1 VVKRYCPQVKMEKK
15 PADFGLKRA
24 KEEDVADLLNHTR
37 PKGFF
42 LGPRGFPT
50 FLSREAFFGHALFR
64 HL

>member
-1 VVKRYCPQVKMEKK
+1 MEKK

-50 FLSREAFFGHALFR
+50 FLSREAFFGPALFR